1 MEQLLSEEKDV
12 VKETIEGYS
21 ASHEGEQERQTDVM
35 IEKSELEKELFE
47 DRKKLYKDEIKP
59 KVECL
64 CVHGTCKEGESE
76 CSGRCDSGWTG
87 RYCDVPDAGEE
98 KMMHINRRQKR
109 DYTSDG
115 LYKPQ

>member
-1 MEQLLSEEKDV
+1 
-12 VKETIEGYS
+12 
-21 ASHEGEQERQTDVM
+21 M

-98 KMMHINRRQKR
+98 KMMHINRR
-109 DYTSDG
+109 
-115 LYKPQ
+115 